1 MPGHFIRKGFQHKHN
16 VYVLVHGGFRY
27 DSKLTQEG
35 IDLSDGLFRDFEI
48 GHVNIVTLFLFRV
61 LLMHD
66 RVGALLDIFKED
78 IFELVL
84 HVLLPLGHVLPATAA
99 DSERLLDLH
108 DFFLFVG
115 FLELLLER
123 LLKPVLEVAHLE
135 YTLSLNAGPPLL
147 QEAPLAPLVNNET
160 LLDNVQEVFVETLL
174 VLNREHI
181 HILQQLVLLL
191 VLLEHAPLLVN
202 VPLQSLVQCDHCAA
216 GRIVQELSL
225 FSLHKHLCEVVG
237 LSITAPLVTAQ
248 DHDQVTNI
256 AKHQEKSH
264 GDSEQQPHQTV
275 TDGLQ
280 GSQRVY
286 YDVKP
291 NFHVGYRR

>member
-1 MPGHFIRKGFQHKHN
+1 MPSHFIRKGFQHKHN

-135 YTLSLNAGPPLL
+135 YTLSLNASPPLL

-160 LLDNVQEVFVETLL
+160 LLDNVEEVFVETLL

-181 HILQQLVLLL
+181 DVLQQLVLLL
-191 VLLEHAPLLVN
+191 VLLEHAPLLVD

-216 GRIVQELSL
+216 SRIVQELSL
-225 FSLHKHLCEVVG
+225 FSLHEHLCEVVG

-248 DHDQVTNI
+248 DHD
-256 AKHQEKSH
+256 
-264 GDSEQQPHQTV
+264 
-275 TDGLQ
+275 
-280 GSQRVY
+280 
-286 YDVKP
+286 
-291 NFHVGYRR
+291 